1 MNLVIVESPAKA
13 KTINKY
19 LGDNY
24 TVLASYGHIRD
35 LPSKNGSVDPENKF
49 QMEWEI
55 DSFSKKYLKEITD
68 VAKDSDKIILA
79 TDPDREGEAIA
90 WHVKEFLDEKKIL
103 KDKKIERVVFNEI
116 TKKAVINGI
125 ENPRSLE
132 GQLVDAYMA
141 RRALDY
147 LVGFNISP
155 ILWTKLPGS
164 KSAGRV
170 QSVALRLLTERE
182 HEIEVFNPEEFWT
195 INVNFITSSKNI
207 LTSSIS
213 ELNGEKIEKFSF
225 RNKEDVN
232 NAISKIKEKKYSIK
246 DITSKIYTRNP
257 SGPFTTS
264 TLQQSASSKLGFGAS
279 RTMQIAQRLY
289 QGIEIDGDT
298 KGLITYMRTDGTN
311 ISKEA
316 IPLFRKY
323 IEENYGDD
331 YLPEQANNYSGK
343 KAKNAQEAHEA
354 IRPTEIKNSPE
365 SIKKYLST
373 DQYKLYDL
381 IWSRALSSQMQP
393 AKFDRKTILITSE
406 DGKNILKSSGS
417 TVKFDGFLKLQKID
431 ENDDEKILPEV
442 SKGPIEIKEFNDEQ
456 HFTQPPPRFSEASLV
471 KKLEE
476 LGIGR
481 PSTYASIISVI
492 SNRGYADIV
501 NKRFFPTDRGK
512 LLSAFL
518 EKLFSRY
525 VDYDFT
531 AKLED
536 QLDDI
541 TSGKENWIKVLDQFW
556 IDFNKNVLNV
566 KEKRT
571 REVLDLLNDSL
582 GKLIF
587 DTDENGKIDR
597 KCKLCQTGEL
607 SLKNSFRGGAFI
619 GCSGYPECK
628 FTRPLSKIKASQQV
642 NLAEPKLIGKNDIGK
657 DIYLKNGRFGPYL
670 QYELSD
676 EEIENIKKPKT
687 KTKKKKKEESNFKN
701 VSIPKGLD
709 IENVDLDK
717 AKYLCSLPKIIGKHP
732 DLDKD
737 ITINVGRFGPYL
749 KCDNKSARLESIDE
763 LFNIGLNRAI
773 TLISEAKPGRIS
785 SSIIKDLGEHPE
797 DKKPV
802 RIMKGQ
808 YGPYIKYKSLNATIP
823 EEKDP
828 AELTMEEALILIEK
842 RKEYDRSKKRKKKMK
857 LLIFII
863 LILNLCLS
871 TSFSAEKK
879 DCSKFKKFS
888 KNHIA
893 CKASNLKAGT
903 KNTAGKIKNKTG
915 NILKVTTGIFK
926 KN

>member
-19 LGDNY
+19 LGTNY

-35 LPSKNGSVDPENKF
+35 LPSKNGSVDPENSFK
-49 QMEWEI
+49 MIWEV

-68 VAKDSDKIILA
+68 TAKNSEKIILA

-90 WHVKEFLDEKKIL
+90 WHVKEFLNEKKLL

-116 TKKAVINGI
+116 TKKAVTNGI
-125 ENPRSLE
+125 DNPRNIE
-132 GQLVDAYMA
+132 NELVDAYMA

-182 HEIEVFNPEEFWT
+182 HEIEIFKPEEFWT
-195 INVNFITSSKNI
+195 LDLTFLTKENLNINTSITQLDGK
-207 LTSSIS
+207 
-213 ELNGEKIEKFSF
+213 KIEKFSF
-225 RNKEDVN
+225 KNKDDIN
-232 NAISKIKEKKYSIK
+232 NALDLIKNKKYKIT

-264 TLQQSASSKLGFGAS
+264 TLQQTSSSKLGFGAS

-289 QGIEIDGDT
+289 QGIDIDGET
-298 KGLITYMRTDGTN
+298 VGLITYMRTDGTN
-311 ISKEA
+311 ISKDA
-316 IPLFRKY
+316 VNSFRNF
-323 IEENYGDD
+323 ITQNYGEA
-331 YLPEQANNYSGK
+331 YSPPSPINYSGK

-354 IRPTEIKNSPE
+354 IRPTEISRVPE
-365 SIKKYLST
+365 DIKKYLST
-373 DQYKLYDL
+373 DQYKLYNL
-381 IWSRALSSQMQP
+381 IWSRSLSSQMVS
-393 AKFDRKTILITSE
+393 AKFDRKTITITSE
-406 DGKNILKSSGS
+406 DNKNICKASGS
-417 TVKFDGFLKLQKID
+417 TLKFDGFLKVSRLEENSDD
-431 ENDDEKILPEV
+431 ENILPKV
-442 SKGPIEIKEFNDEQ
+442 DKGGVDFKDFMDEQ
-456 HFTQPPPRFSEASLV
+456 HFTQPPPRYSEASLV

-492 SNRGYADIV
+492 SNRGYADIE

-518 EKLFSRY
+518 EKLFSKY

-541 TSGKENWIKVLDQFW
+541 TAGKENWIKVLDEFW
-556 IDFNKNVLNV
+556 RDFNLNVADV

-571 REVLDLLNDSL
+571 REVLDMLNESL
-582 GKLIF
+582 GSLIF
-587 DTDENGKIDR
+587 EVDKDGNINR
-597 KCKLCQTGEL
+597 KCKLCDSGQL

-619 GCSGYPECK
+619 GCSNYPDCK
-628 FTRPLSKIKASQQV
+628 FTRPLSKSKTAQQLT
-642 NLAEPKLIGKNDIGK
+642 LAEPKLIGQNELGK

-670 QYELSD
+670 QYEK
-676 EEIENIKKPKT
+676 EIDDVAG
-687 KTKKKKKEESNFKN
+687 TKKKKKKIKKEDNNMKN
-701 VSIPKGLD
+701 VSIPKGID
-709 IENVDLDK
+709 IKSIDLER
-717 AKYLCSLPKIIGKHP
+717 AKYLCSLPISLGKNP
-732 DLDKD
+732 DNDKD
-737 ITINVGRFGPYL
+737 ITVNVGRFGPYL
-749 KCDNKSARLESIDE
+749 KCENKSARLENVEEIFS
-763 LFNIGLNRAI
+763 IGLNRAV
-773 TLISEAKPGRIS
+773 TLIAEAKPGRIS
-785 SSIIKDLGEHPE
+785 SSLIKDLGEHPE

-828 AELTMEEALILIEK
+828 IELTMEEALILIEK
-842 RKEYDRSKKRKKKMK
+842 RKEYDRNNKKKK
-857 LLIFII
+857 
-863 LILNLCLS
+863 
-871 TSFSAEKK
+871 
-879 DCSKFKKFS
+879 SK
-888 KNHIA
+888 
-893 CKASNLKAGT
+893 
-903 KNTAGKIKNKTG
+903 
-915 NILKVTTGIFK
+915 
-926 KN
+926 

>member
-19 LGDNY
+19 LGKDY

-49 QMEWEI
+49 KMIWEV

-225 RNKEDVN
+225 RNKEDIN

-417 TVKFDGFLKLQKID
+417 TIKFDGFLKLQKID

-676 EEIENIKKPKT
+676 EEIENIKKPRT

-842 RKEYDRSKKRKKKMK
+842 RKEYDRSKKK
-857 LLIFII
+857 
-863 LILNLCLS
+863 
-871 TSFSAEKK
+871 
-879 DCSKFKKFS
+879 
-888 KNHIA
+888 
-893 CKASNLKAGT
+893 
-903 KNTAGKIKNKTG
+903 KNK
-915 NILKVTTGIFK
+915 
-926 KN
+926 